1 MITWI
6 FALAMTLI
14 ACGALYYAA
23 ALRPARVAGNVG
35 DDPVAGHFRLQLQ
48 EIEADIGAGRLA
60 EAEGQAAKAELA
72 REVIRAGR
80 ETRPVRDGGG
90 RVAVALAAGA
100 AGLLALVTYSMLG
113 NWDMPAAPLAAR
125 DVPLTAQIDPDA
137 VAKLE
142 AHLANEPDDL
152 RAWQAAATV
161 YVEMER
167 YADAAKAWRRVNE
180 LMTPTADT
188 LAGLAQA
195 VMATNNSVAGE
206 PLELFK
212 RALEL
217 DPKNVASR
225 FFIAADETN
234 SGAYEAAIA
243 DWNLLLA
250 DATGSEPW
258 FETAKAGLAAAQ
270 QGLSGGAATPPDASQ
285 IEAMVDGLEARL
297 KAGGGTIEEWTM
309 LVRSR
314 MQQGRTADA
323 QAAYDLA
330 RAAYPEASVRTEL
343 DVLAADNGLVAK

>member
-1 MITWI
+1 
-6 FALAMTLI
+6 MTLI

-23 ALRPARVAGNVG
+23 ALRPARVAAQLE

-48 EIEADIGAGRLA
+48 EIEADIGAGRLNAADA
-60 EAEGQAAKAELA
+60 EAAKAELA

-80 ETRPVRDGGG
+80 EKLPVRDGGG
-90 RVAVALAAGA
+90 RVAVAVAAVA
-100 AGLLALVTYSMLG
+100 VGLLAFGIYAQIG
-113 NWDMPAAPLAAR
+113 NPALPAAPLAAR
-125 DVPLTAQIDPDA
+125 ELPLTTQFDPSA
-137 VAKLE
+137 VANLE
-142 AHLANEPDDL
+142 AHLAQQPDDL
-152 RAWQAAATV
+152 RAWQAAATI
-161 YVEMER
+161 YAALER

-180 LMTPTADT
+180 LMTPTADS

-195 VMATNNSVAGE
+195 VMATNNSIAGE

-212 RALEL
+212 RALAL
-217 DPKNVASR
+217 DPKNAAAR

-250 DATGSEPW
+250 DATGNEPW
-258 FETAKAGLAAAQ
+258 FETAKSGLAAAQ
-270 QGLSGGAATPPDASQ
+270 QGLNGGTAALPDASQ
-285 IEAMVDGLEARL
+285 IDAMVDGLDARL
-297 KAGGGTIEEWTM
+297 KASGGTIEDWTM

-330 RAAYPEASVRTEL
+330 RKAYPDAAVRTEL